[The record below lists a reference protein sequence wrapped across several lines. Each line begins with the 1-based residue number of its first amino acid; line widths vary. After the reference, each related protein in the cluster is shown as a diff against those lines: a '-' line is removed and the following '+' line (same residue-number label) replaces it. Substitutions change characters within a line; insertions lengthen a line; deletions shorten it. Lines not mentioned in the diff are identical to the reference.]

1 MYNGEA
7 PCRLCGAY
15 LDTHLEHSETCSTA
29 EATRGH
35 YAVVRAVVDGLKLA
49 DPAITTEPRRLT
61 TSISRPADI
70 FTTAAVPGRGAALD
84 VCVASPNAA
93 AAMGDAAASAFRRKL
108 HRYRQEITELSAA
121 GISFRPLVWTADG
134 CPHPA
139 VTRTLQF
146 AAQIATTRN
155 NQQAS
160 ASLLVARWKHEIQI
174 AILRRR
180 AAMARAVLPKATAQQ
195 LWMLSGLVDR
205 DDREL
210 ERALPLEEDET
221 IEIVEEDSN
230 LGQARDRR
238 ILTVKAP

>member
-1 MYNGEA
+1 
-7 PCRLCGAY
+7 
-15 LDTHLEHSETCSTA
+15 
-29 EATRGH
+29 
-35 YAVVRAVVDGLKLA
+35 
-49 DPAITTEPRRLT
+49 
-61 TSISRPADI
+61 
-70 FTTAAVPGRGAALD
+70 
-84 VCVASPNAA
+84 
-93 AAMGDAAASAFRRKL
+93 MGDAAASAFRRKL

-160 ASLLVARWKHEIQI
+160 AGSLVARWKHEIQI

-195 LWMLSGLVDR
+195 LWLLSGQVDR
-205 DDREL
+205 DDGEV

-221 IEIVEEDSN
+221 IEIVEEDVESGTSQ
-230 LGQARDRR
+230 GQENSDNEGSMSD
-238 ILTVKAP
+238 